1 MDEMHIKYEKLKEL
15 LSSAGNVAVA
25 FSAGVD
31 STFLLKT
38 AHDVLGENALAVTVE
53 HIAFPHREMSETV
66 DFCNAENI
74 EQIKISFDVMSVE
87 GFSVNPPDRCYICK
101 RALFSKIIETA
112 KERGFLNVAEGSN
125 LDDDKDYRPGMRA
138 IRELGVISPL
148 KESGLTK
155 QDIRN
160 LSHELGLLTWDKP
173 SYACLATRIPYGEEI
188 TREKLSMIERSE
200 QLLYDL
206 GFRQSRV
213 RHHGDTARIEIED
226 SDFERIIKKENRV
239 VLSKKFKEFGFS
251 YVALDLEGYRSGSLN
266 CLLQKIEMK

>member
-15 LSSAGNVAVA
+15 LSSTGNVAVA

-38 AHDVLGENALAVTVE
+38 AHDVLGENALAVTVK

-101 RALFSKIIETA
+101 KALFSKIIETA
-112 KERGFLNVAEGSN
+112 KERDFLNVAEGSN

-148 KESGLTK
+148 KEAGLTK

-226 SDFERIIKKENRV
+226 SD
-239 VLSKKFKEFGFS
+239 LSKKFKEFGFS